1 MGTGVIY
8 LDIDDEI
15 TSAAARI
22 RDVPGGRVA
31 VVLPQGSRVATSRI
45 NFRLLA
51 RDAGIH
57 GKRLSIVAGDAA
69 TRSLAAS
76 AGLAT
81 FSSVMEYEGSLEPG
95 ATDTPDAEAG
105 ETARVP
111 TAPRRRRGAKA
122 TDVSP
127 QQATLDE
134 MEAAELAAAAAALER
149 ERGWVTSAADLTAP
163 AAADPAVARETPRA
177 RPAGPAATPPF
188 PGAPIR
194 EPARSGGN
202 RAASAVRETP
212 TRARGGARLAIALV
226 TALVVLVAGVGTYLF
241 LPAATI
247 VVTPRADAVTPVALT
262 IAADPAASEPDPER
276 AVVPAEIVTV
286 DVSVSET
293 FQATGKRVEATKA
306 TAIVRFRNKDFTRSN
321 TIPAG
326 SVVSTNNGIRFTTDA
341 TIVVPRANIVGLQVF
356 PKTATVAVTAVKA
369 GPEGNVEPNTIVV
382 IPKGEEPISL
392 DVNNPDEGSGGTRT
406 EFPKIAQEDID
417 AALAALQPALETA
430 FRTRLG
436 DPTIASPGATVF
448 AATAVLGL
456 ATPSVDTATLL
467 DQEVPT
473 FELGLSATGTAT
485 AVDEGPVAEVAG
497 ARLAGTID
505 DGHRL
510 VEGSVKVDVDP
521 AIVSGGRVT
530 FPVTATASQVP
541 ILDAAALKASI
552 LGLSLADARAA
563 LEPYG
568 RVELSAWPDWVG
580 SIPTIDG
587 RVDLRVSGE
596 VLIDTA
602 DPSAPP

>member
-57 GKRLSIVAGDAA
+57 GKRLSIVATDAA
-69 TRSLAAS
+69 TRSIAAS

-81 FSSVMEYEGSLEPG
+81 FLSVAEYESSLEPG
-95 ATDTPDAEAG
+95 ATDSPDVDPG
-105 ETARVP
+105 ETARVT
-111 TAPRRRRGAKA
+111 TAPAKRRGSKTPA
-122 TDVSP
+122 VSP

-134 MEAAELAAAAAALER
+134 MESAELAAAAAALEA
-149 ERGWVTSAADLTAP
+149 SP
-163 AAADPAVARETPRA
+163 A
-177 RPAGPAATPPF
+177 
-188 PGAPIR
+188 IR
-194 EPARSGGN
+194 EPSIPFGDAYRVEPHRAEIGVRAPQARANGG
-202 RAASAVRETP
+202 RRIAAVLVVA
-212 TRARGGARLAIALV
+212 LA
-226 TALVVLVAGVGTYLF
+226 VLVAGVGTYLF
-241 LPAATI
+241 LPSATI
-247 VVTPRADAVTPVALT
+247 VVTPRADAVTPVVLT
-262 IAADPAASEPDPER
+262 IVADPEASEPDPAR
-276 AVVPAEIVTV
+276 SVVPAEIVTV
-286 DVSVSET
+286 EIAVSDS
-293 FQATGKRVEATKA
+293 FLATGKRIEATKA
-306 TAIVRFRNKDFTRSN
+306 TATVRFRNKDFTRSN

-341 TIVVPRANIVGLQVF
+341 TVVVPRANIVGLQLF
-356 PKTATVAVTAVKA
+356 PKTATVTVTAVKN

-417 AALAALQPALETA
+417 AALAVLQPALETA

-436 DPTIASPGATVF
+436 DPSIASPGATVF
-448 AATAVLGL
+448 PGTAVLGP
-456 ATPSVDTATLL
+456 ATPSVDPVTLL
-467 DQEVPT
+467 DQELAT

-485 AVDEGPVAEVAG
+485 AVDERPVAEVAG
-497 ARLAGTID
+497 ARLAASID
-505 DGHRL
+505 AGHRL

-521 AIVSGGRVT
+521 AIVTAGRVT

-541 ILDAAALKASI
+541 ILDPAALEASI

-563 LEPYG
+563 LESYG
-568 RVELSAWPDWVG
+568 RVELQAWPDWVG

-587 RVDLRVSGE
+587 RVDLRVSSE
-596 VLIDTA
+596 VVIDA
-602 DPSAPP
+602 AAPSPSP